1 MKYTASEIRDKSF
14 EKVFRGYNPDE
25 VTEFL
30 KILAEEFDELL
41 HERNE
46 LERRLETV
54 EREAKKLKD
63 VEVSLFRTLKTAEDT
78 GAAIIEEANKTAEE
92 LLQEAH
98 QNSDSMVKAAQVQAQ
113 KMLENAEIKY
123 EDILEGVK
131 RNIKEAA
138 RDYDALINNR
148 LLVLKNLTRISQDL
162 GETLSNSEKG
172 IETASFVSFHELLDR
187 LDKERPD
194 KHSLVEP
201 KNEAEEE
208 SAATA
213 IEEKLEADANPA
225 TTNMYEEQEQAIVPE
240 ETNEEAEISDKELRH
255 GVDANQ
261 QNEEDMRKEEEEI
274 EADKQKNK
282 KEGSF
287 FDQLD

>member
-30 KILAEEFDELL
+30 KILAEEFDLLL

-78 GAAIIEEANKTAEE
+78 GAVIIEEANKTAEE

-113 KMLENAEIKY
+113 KMLENAEIKS
-123 EDILEGVK
+123 EEILEGVK
-131 RNIKEAA
+131 KNIKEAA
-138 RDYDALINNR
+138 RDYDALVNNR

-162 GETLSNSEKG
+162 GETLSKSEKG
-172 IETASFVSFHELLDR
+172 IETASFVSFHELLDK
-187 LDKERPD
+187 LEKDRPE
-194 KHSLVEP
+194 KLSLTEP
-201 KNEAEEE
+201 KSEIEQENEGTAVEEKVEAEE
-208 SAATA
+208 
-213 IEEKLEADANPA
+213 NPT
-225 TTNMYEEQEQAIVPE
+225 TTNMYEEQEEAVIPE
-240 ETNEEAEISDKELRH
+240 ETNEEAEFSDTEVRDE
-255 GVDANQ
+255 VEANQ
-261 QNEEDMRKEEEEI
+261 QNEEDAKKEEEAV
-274 EADKQKNK
+274 EADKKKNR